1 MSAVL
6 TDPNANID
14 ALLKTARDKVNQVLA
29 SGRLIQ

>member
-14 ALLKTARDKVNQVLA
+14 ALLKTCEEKVNTLLA
-29 SGRLIQ
+29 AKK

>member
-14 ALLKTARDKVNQVLA
+14 QLLKTAEDKVNQVLSSA
-29 SGRLIQ
+29 G